1 MVEICSFLKNF
12 LNNGKFRINICIDN
26 CMLCVMF
33 IMINRS
39 IVMFYDFILLS
50 YVLINMIV

>member
-1 MVEICSFLKNF
+1 MVEICSFLKNC

-33 IMINRS
+33 IMINRNC
-39 IVMFYDFILLS
+39 
-50 YVLINMIV
+50 YVL

>member
-1 MVEICSFLKNF
+1 MVEICSFLIKIF

-33 IMINRS
+33 IMINRNC
-39 IVMFYDFILLS
+39 
-50 YVLINMIV
+50 YVL